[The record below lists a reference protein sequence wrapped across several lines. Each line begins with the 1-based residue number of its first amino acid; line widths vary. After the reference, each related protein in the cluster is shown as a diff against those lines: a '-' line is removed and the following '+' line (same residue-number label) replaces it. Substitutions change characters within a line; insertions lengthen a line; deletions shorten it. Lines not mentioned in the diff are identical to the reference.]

1 MAAPSKAKKHKPEE
15 AGMPNLTTMMDMMTI
30 ILLFLLKT
38 MSVSGQ
44 LLHPAPGIQLPESL
58 REVAPEQHLM
68 FIINSAGVF
77 VDNEGSIGEQVAYVE
92 ELEDDAIPMF
102 DSLVSMLD
110 SIRAEDRLLGRELRT
125 TVTLQGDRE
134 IPYKHLYKFITS
146 CANSE
151 FEKIQF
157 VVEKAKKG

>member
-1 MAAPSKAKKHKPEE
+1 
-15 AGMPNLTTMMDMMTI
+15 MPNLTTMMDMMTI

-44 LLHPAPGIQLPESL
+44 LLHPAPGIQLPESTL
-58 REVAPEQHLM
+58 EAKPEKHLM

-77 VDNEGSIGEQVAYVE
+77 IDDEGKIGGQVATIE
-92 ELEDDAIPMF
+92 ELEDDAIPMY
-102 DSLVSMLD
+102 DQVVTILD
-110 SIRAEDRLLGRELRT
+110 SIRNEDRLLGREIRT
-125 TVTLQGDRE
+125 IVTLQGDRE

-151 FEKIQF
+151 FETIQF
-157 VVEKAKKG
+157 VVEKASKG